1 MLIQVT
7 HIKKIIIAALFLTAK
22 LQNADSYFHTTKYH
36 LAIEINKYYL
46 HMSTCINVKNKILNK
61 IATAKEYTEYDS
73 IYIH

>member
-1 MLIQVT
+1 MQTLI
-7 HIKKIIIAALFLTAK
+7 
-22 LQNADSYFHTTKYH
+22 FHATKYY

-61 IATAKEYTEYDS
+61 IATAKEYTEYNA